1 MKGFPIISITNK
13 GKAVLSEMMT
23 NKGLYDPVAAK
34 LLINL
39 ISETLE

>member
-1 MKGFPIISITNK
+1 
-13 GKAVLSEMMT
+13 MT

-34 LLINL
+34 LIINL